1 MQQDMTRYG
10 QLAHA
15 YVIDPDMEKARLVES
30 MMRDELSRDQMHKL
44 RDALESVFMASG
56 GEQFDNERYID
67 MFIEAKRVEN
77 LSSRTLRYYETTI
90 RKCIEYIGRPIRLI
104 DANDIRR
111 CLAWAMTERN
121 CTSVTVNNER
131 RCLSTFFQ
139 WLENEDIIRKS
150 PVKRTKA
157 LKEEKGDKKPFSDEE
172 VAKLREAC
180 RDEREKAIFEL
191 LLSSGMR
198 VGELCGLNIA
208 DMDMQGRECEVLG
221 KGNKRRTCYFSAE
234 AKLHLERY
242 LESRDDDEH
251 ALIVSKMSPHERLG
265 KTGIERMMRDL
276 GIRAGVGNVHPHRF
290 RRTMATNN
298 LRRGMKLEEIQQLL
312 GHSNMDTTL
321 IYAKVDK
328 ELLKVN
334 ARRLS

>member
-15 YVIDPDMEKARLVES
+15 YVIDPDIEKARLVES
-30 MMRDELSRDQMHKL
+30 MMRDELSHEQMHKL
-44 RDALESVFMASG
+44 RDALESVFSPQDG
-56 GEQFDNERYID
+56 GSVDNARYID

-77 LSSRTLRYYETTI
+77 LSKRTLKYYEDTV
-90 RKCIEYIGRPIRLI
+90 RKCIGYIGKPVRFI

-180 RDEREKAIFEL
+180 SDEREKAIFEL

-198 VGELCGLNIA
+198 VSELCGLSRD
-208 DMDMQGRECEVLG
+208 DMDMQGRECDVLG
-221 KGNKRRTCYFSAE
+221 KGSKRRTCYFSAE
-234 AKLHLERY
+234 AKLYMERY
-242 LESRDDDEH
+242 IESRDDAEPALFVASSKPH
-251 ALIVSKMSPHERLG
+251 ARL
-265 KTGIERMMRDL
+265 KASSIERMMRNL
-276 GIRAGVGNVHPHRF
+276 GKRAGVSNVHPHRF